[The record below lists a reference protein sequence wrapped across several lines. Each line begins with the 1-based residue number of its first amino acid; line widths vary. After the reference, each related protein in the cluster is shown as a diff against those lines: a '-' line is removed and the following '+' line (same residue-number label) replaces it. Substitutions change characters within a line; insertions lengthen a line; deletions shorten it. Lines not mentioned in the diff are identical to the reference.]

1 MCVAL
6 WEAGA
11 TVWTHSSVTAVC
23 MAMALTPKGT
33 KTQLEPTSFWR
44 IFVYVF
50 LIHLMELVL
59 KVNQKMCV
67 LLEYLNG
74 SRYRVKSRKLD
85 ILMQIMHV

>member
-50 LIHLMELVL
+50 LIHQLVL